1 MRNTSSPTAPWRP
14 QCNQFIRPFV
24 QWMESGKA
32 AAAIAGCI
40 LGIAALP
47 TAAAPG
53 PLDKAQTAVK
63 LIQSGNLRD
72 AAAATREAIEQDS
85 GESILH
91 NLAATILLITGDI
104 RGAESE
110 CNAALAGMPDDGL
123 AHFGLAL
130 CALTRKD
137 AAKAMDELKLAEEN
151 GDRAHCLLAERYM
164 EAVFGTPGAGA
175 GLVLPESL
183 AAGAHALTGIS
194 LL

>member
-1 MRNTSSPTAPWRP
+1 MRNISSPRAQRRP

-24 QWMESGKA
+24 QWVNSGKA

-40 LGIAALP
+40 FGIAALP
-47 TAAAPG
+47 TVAAPG
-53 PLDKAQTAVK
+53 PLDKAQTAIK
-63 LIQSGNLRD
+63 MIQSGNLRD
-72 AAAATREAIEQDS
+72 AAATAREAIEQDS

-91 NLAATILLITGDI
+91 NLAAAILLITGDI

-130 CALTRKD
+130 CALAKKD
-137 AAKAMDELKLAEEN
+137 AARAMEELKLAEEN
-151 GDRAHCLLAERYM
+151 GDRAHCMLAERYM
-164 EAVFGTPGAGA
+164 EAVFGSAGAGA

-183 AAGAHALTGIS
+183 AA
-194 LL
+194 